1 VLIHFF
7 TRHLWLIVA
16 GGGVGV
22 AGRYVQLYIRH
33 SHHLLLPDPTVELL
47 KLHQLYGYN
56 AHALVGITSDVHV
69 WTCREA
75 EGAIAYNEFG
85 GVWLVPGDPL
95 ASVENLAKVSAC
107 FLQEA
112 RAAGRVVGFMPATE
126 QFAKQSKA
134 LGLRAIKI
142 GSAPYFDLAT
152 WAPRGD
158 RAKKARAGVNQARR
172 AGVCVTEIVDVDERL
187 RRETACLCRSWL
199 TTRRSA
205 IKFEWLFK
213 IALFQ
218 HQDRKKYFA
227 ARDAS
232 GKLVGFVAASPIP
245 ARDGWYLEDVLRSK
259 YAPNGTTDLLVV
271 EALDLLKRDG
281 AKLATLG
288 TAPMAMAGIVDPEVP
303 GSPWL
308 SKVASLTAK
317 CVSVFYNF
325 EGVRR
330 FKTKFAPSWWESEY
344 VLMSQNLTAPPRVLR
359 AFVQAI
365 VPAGPSTLIVRQIDR
380 AWRRMNTARIDRVPS
395 NRDSRSYAR
404 QSVAVDGVSLN
415 YVSAGKGLPVVLIH
429 GNPGSHEDFTF
440 SLFEK
445 LSQSYHAIAFDRPG
459 HGYSER
465 PDSLKTTTV
474 EVQADLICA
483 ALRKLS
489 IEKPVLVGHSWGG
502 SVVLAAA
509 IACGSDLSGIV
520 LLAPAAYPNVSVE
533 RWSLLPR
540 VPLLGKFFVRTLTPF
555 IGHTIVKESL
565 KDAFH
570 PDGVSGEYAQRSV
583 KMWTHPERIRAWAY
597 DESTLR
603 ASLKALSQHYPRIDL
618 PVVIVTGSDDR
629 VVDPNDHAH
638 PLQKAI
644 KNSELLVL
652 PATGHQ
658 LPHTRPDPVI
668 AAIDMVWE
676 KAASDGQ
683 AVE

>member
-1 VLIHFF
+1 MFIHFLS
-7 TRHLWLIVA
+7 RHLWLLVA

-33 SHHLLLPDPTVELL
+33 SHQLLLPDPTVELL
-47 KLHQLYGYN
+47 RLHRLHGYN
-56 AHALVGITSDVHV
+56 AHALVGITPDVQV

-85 GVWLVPGDPL
+85 KAWLVPGDPL
-95 ASVENLAKVSAC
+95 ASVENVGKVCAC

-112 RAAGRVVGFMPATE
+112 RANGRVVGFMPATE

-172 AGVCVTEIVDVDERL
+172 SGVRVTEIVDVDERL
-187 RRETACLCRSWL
+187 VRETACLCKSWL

-205 IKFEWLFK
+205 LKFEWLFK
-213 IALFQ
+213 IDLFQ
-218 HQDRKKYFA
+218 HREMKKYFA
-227 ARDAS
+227 ARDAN
-232 GKLVGFVAASPIP
+232 GNLVGFLAASPIP
-245 ARDGWYLEDVLRSK
+245 ARDGWYLEDVLRK
-259 YAPNGTTDLLVV
+259 KDAPNGTTDLLVV
-271 EALDLLKRDG
+271 EVLDLLKRGG
-281 AKLATLG
+281 AKIATLG
-288 TAPMAMAGIVDPEVP
+288 TAPMAMAGVVDPEVP

-308 SKVASLTAK
+308 SKAASLTAN

-344 VLMSQNLTAPPRVLR
+344 VLMSQNLTAPPRILR
-359 AFVQAI
+359 AFVRAI
-365 VPAGPSTLIVRQIDR
+365 VPAGPSTLIVRQVDR
-380 AWRRMNTARIDRVPS
+380 AWRRMKTAGLSHGSS
-395 NRDSRSYAR
+395 NGDSGSYER
-404 QSVAVDGVSLN
+404 QSVAVDGVALH
-415 YVSAGKGLPVVLIH
+415 YVSAGEGRPVVLIH
-429 GNPGSHEDFTF
+429 GNPGSHQDFTF

-445 LSQSYHAIAFDRPG
+445 LSQSYQVIAFDRPG

-465 PDSLKTTTV
+465 SESAKTTV
-474 EVQADLICA
+474 EVQAQLICA

-489 IEKPVLVGHSWGG
+489 LEKPVLVGHSWGG

-520 LLAPAAYPNVSVE
+520 LLAPAAYPNVTIE
-533 RWSLLPR
+533 RWSLVPR
-540 VPLLGKFFVRTLTPF
+540 VPLLGNFFVRRLTPL
-555 IGHTIVKESL
+555 IGRAIVKESL
-565 KDAFH
+565 KEAFH
-570 PDGVSGEYAQRSV
+570 PDGVSGDYAEQSV
-583 KMWTHPERIRAWAY
+583 EMWTHPERIRAWAH

-603 ASLKALSQHYPRIDL
+603 ASLRALSRQYAGIDL
-618 PVVIVTGSDDR
+618 PAVIVTGAEDR

-638 PLQKAI
+638 PLHKEI
-644 KNSELLVL
+644 NNSKLLVL
-652 PATGHQ
+652 PGTGHQ
-658 LPHTRPDPVI
+658 LPHTRPDAVVS
-668 AAIDMVWE
+668 AIDLVWE
-676 KAASDGQ
+676 QAASNGR
-683 AVE
+683 AVR